1 MDDQIYIKARP
12 HIAGNPEISKGK
24 LARLLGIH
32 VPMARRL
39 KERYR
44 GEILGHRTDPEYQ
57 EFLKLKNQH
66 LEWGCHRIAA
76 ALSMPIERA
85 KLCLARFVGATSATG
100 KPTATHAPP
109 NTPGVEASKPAGE
122 SSAYQ
127 DCVDKDQRDLT
138 YRGTRITTL
147 DDFLVFAQVDKGT
160 WEVEKHVINKWE
172 VGARGPGGEIVSAPL
187 FQIKVWL
194 RRRVVQQQ
202 ITDLLQGLVSEF
214 RKQAPIRPSFVR
226 TNQGQGLLEVSLMDL
241 HLGKIS
247 WAPETGR
254 HYCPD
259 TAEEMFW
266 NAVEDL
272 LAKASGCKPGKILF
286 VVGNDFFNTDHMGR
300 TTTAG
305 TPQDDGLVWKQAFIR
320 GRDLMV
326 KAIDRLRDV
335 SPVHVVAV
343 NGNHDTARVFYLGEV
358 LQAWFCRT
366 ADVTVDNA
374 PAQRKYVHFGSNLIA
389 FTHGNN
395 ERHPNLPLLMA
406 QERPQEWANSRHRE
420 WHLGHWHIKRHKMFL
435 PIEDQQGVLVRIV
448 PSLCPADAW
457 HASMGYGGKLAAEA
471 YYWDPADG
479 CVATF
484 THSPA

>member
-1 MDDQIYIKARP
+1 MDDQIYAKARAQ
-12 HIAGNPEISKGK
+12 IAADPDISKGK

-57 EFLKLKNQH
+57 EFLKLKTLH
-66 LEWGCHRIAA
+66 PDWGCHRISA

-85 KLCLARFVGATSATG
+85 KLCLARYTGATAASRAG
-100 KPTATHAPP
+100 APPSSTATA
-109 NTPGVEASKPAGE
+109 KPVQAAQLSSE
-122 SSAYQ
+122 SSAFQ
-127 DCVDKDQRDLT
+127 DSVDKDHRDLT

-147 DDFLVFAQVDKGT
+147 DDFLVFAQVDT
-160 WEVEKHVINKWE
+160 RVWEVEKHVINRWE
-172 VGARGPGGEIVSAPL
+172 VGAKGPGGEIISAPL
-187 FQIKVWL
+187 YQIKVWL
-194 RRRVVQQQ
+194 RRKHIEQQ
-202 ITDLLQGLVSEF
+202 ITQLMQGLLSEF
-214 RKQAPIRPSFVR
+214 QKQAPPRPPYVQ
-226 TNQGQGLLEVSLMDL
+226 TTHGQGMLEVSLMDL
-241 HLGKIS
+241 HLGKIA
-247 WAPETGR
+247 WEPETGR

-259 TAEEMFW
+259 TAEQMFW
-266 NAVEDL
+266 AAVEDL

-286 VVGNDFFNTDHMGR
+286 VAGNDFFNTDHMGR

-305 TPQDDGLVWKQAFIR
+305 TPQDEGMVWKQAFIR
-320 GRDLMV
+320 GRNLLV
-326 KAIDRLRDV
+326 QAIDRLRQV
-335 SPVHVVAV
+335 APVHVVSV

-358 LQAWFCRT
+358 LQAWFSRT
-366 ADVTVDNA
+366 PDVTVDNA
-374 PAQRKYVHFGSNLIA
+374 PTQRKYVHFGANLIA
-389 FTHGNN
+389 YTHGNN

-457 HASMGYGGKLAAEA
+457 HSSMGYGGKLAAEA